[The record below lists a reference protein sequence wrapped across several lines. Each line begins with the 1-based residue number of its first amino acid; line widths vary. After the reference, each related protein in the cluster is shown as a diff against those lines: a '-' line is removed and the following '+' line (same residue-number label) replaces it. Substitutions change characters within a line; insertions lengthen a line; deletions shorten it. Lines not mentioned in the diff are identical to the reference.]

1 MGWFV
6 FNMESLCH
14 IGLFTSSN
22 PGDWD
27 NLWQVPSKGWCS
39 YSNPLTQKCQAKLI
53 RASASSSS
61 KSSSSCF
68 FVTWCCSCGWNFP
81 DQFSR
86 FFFLISKPFLGVE
99 GCTFGI
105 IKLMIYSTV
114 VTSLIHCY
122 IDLFQSIDKV
132 INLLIKQS
140 TNQQINQSGNHLIN
154 QLLKQFFACSFIYLF
169 HHVNHSYILHTST
182 RSFFGFFLKPRIWV
196 EMKGTT
202 PGGGWCGHQGPR
214 LDLATT
220 HPWYASRPA
229 GQTRKMRKF
238 SRNGSLCVFQLRL
251 PKFSFFNL
259 RETFP
264 YMKTGIMETL
274 QLGCFHF
281 PKKKWPFL
289 LESNFPQGP
298 IGDQICWKRFHK
310 LSSVIRFSDSGQ
322 VGFDH
327 SRSLRKPTVDSN
339 RMVKGLKTTTASVFG
354 WKHKGSPKRMVR

>member
-22 PGDWD
+22 PGDF
-27 NLWQVPSKGWCS
+27 QPMASSPIKGWCS

-81 DQFSR
+81 DQFSS
-86 FFFLISKPFLGVE
+86 FFLISKPFLGVE

-132 INLLIKQS
+132 INLLMKQS

-182 RSFFGFFLKPRIWV
+182 RRFFGVFFEAKDMGWNERHR
-196 EMKGTT
+196 
-202 PGGGWCGHQGPR
+202 PGG
-214 LDLATT
+214 
-220 HPWYASRPA
+220 A
-229 GQTRKMRKF
+229 GIRGLVLILQQHIH
-238 SRNGSLCVFQLRL
+238 G
-251 PKFSFFNL
+251 
-259 RETFP
+259 
-264 YMKTGIMETL
+264 TL
-274 QLGCFHF
+274 QGLRAKPEKCGKFLEKGASMYFNFGCL
-281 PKKKWPFL
+281 FL
-289 LESNFPQGP
+289 YLP
-298 IGDQICWKRFHK
+298 
-310 LSSVIRFSDSGQ
+310 
-322 VGFDH
+322 
-327 SRSLRKPTVDSN
+327 
-339 RMVKGLKTTTASVFG
+339 
-354 WKHKGSPKRMVR
+354 